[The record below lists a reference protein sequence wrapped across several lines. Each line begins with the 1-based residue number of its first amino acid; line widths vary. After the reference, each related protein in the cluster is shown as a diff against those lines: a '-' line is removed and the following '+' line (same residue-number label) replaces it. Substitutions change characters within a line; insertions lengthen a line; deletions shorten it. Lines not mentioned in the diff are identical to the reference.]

1 MNKVKNLSVP
11 IKKVEFSDTSNPSLK
26 KCSIYVMHTGENFNG
41 SSFSRE
47 SVDKARESLK
57 NIPILA
63 SIKRDENYD
72 PIDFEGHEMETRIIE
87 NSDGFDVKVVYLET
101 PIGVIPESNNYRIET
116 LENGEE
122 WVVVDGYIWQEY
134 SNGAY
139 DLLKSSDKKVSME
152 ISVQDGMFDDN
163 FIYHINTYNYLGV
176 TVLGD
181 DFPPAM
187 NQNAI
192 ISLFSKSNSMK
203 NEYSK
208 LLNEI
213 KTLGEEE
220 IKISKEN
227 IIEDFNATEVE
238 KVKDIEET
246 QDEFEADV
254 CPDCGKEI
262 CECEKDEED
271 EFAKKKKSGSGG
283 KKKRRCSKDEDEEK
297 EDFEVK
303 YNETLAELNEL
314 KAKYVDLES
323 NFESLNNEISELRE
337 FKISIEK
344 QEKDTKLGEIFNEY
358 SALNKFE
365 EYKTLFEKR
374 YDLEE
379 DEIIKSLKVIA
390 FDNGVNIKRQKKDFS
405 KENNKI
411 KIPLV
416 DSIDIKTN
424 SDWDI
429 LERHIKK

>member
-1 MNKVKNLSVP
+1 MEKTKLFASINNYEIVNERFAKVKVRIAYEGKNRNGSY
-11 IKKVEFSDTSNPSLK
+11 ISKEAFEKSAYSLK
-26 KCSIYVMHTGENFNG
+26 Y
-41 SSFSRE
+41 
-47 SVDKARESLK
+47 
-57 NIPILA
+57 
-63 SIKRDENYD
+63 
-72 PIDFEGHEMETRIIE
+72 
-87 NSDGFDVKVVYLET
+87 T
-101 PIGVIPESNNYRIET
+101 PIVGYYVAEDGEFDGHTERLTIQGDDVSFET
-116 LENGEE
+116 LTRPYGVVSDEAPFWEDVIEE
-122 WVVVDGYIWQEY
+122 SGNIKSYFTCYGYLWIGRFPELSSIRDRDY
-134 SNGAY
+134 SQ
-139 DLLKSSDKKVSME
+139 SME
-152 ISVQDGMFDDN
+152 IIVNNGYWNEEDGLFHVEDMTFDALCILEKQTPC
-163 FIYHINTYNYLGV
+163 FESST
-176 TVLGD
+176 
-181 DFPPAM
+181 
-187 NQNAI
+187 
-192 ISLFSKSNSMK
+192 ISLAFSKKEYESEYKAMV
-203 NEYSK
+203 NELK
-208 LLNEI
+208 MFTL

-246 QDEFEADV
+246 QEEFKADV
-254 CPDCGKEI
+254 CPDCGEEI

-271 EFAKKKKSGSGG
+271 EFAKKKKSGSCG

-323 NFESLNNEISELRE
+323 NFESLNNEVSELRE
-337 FKISIEK
+337 FKVAIEK

-429 LERHIKK
+429 LERHIKNKLN